1 MSELNLDRLFILE
14 MANNHMGSV
23 EHGLHVIREF
33 AKVCKGF
40 PFRFAF
46 KMQYRQLDTFIHPD
60 YKDRM
65 DIKYVK
71 RFSETSLSR
80 EGTRKLV
87 AEIKAC
93 GFLSICTPF
102 DPESV
107 DRIIEDGFDV
117 LKIASCS
124 FTDWPLLERISECDF
139 PVIGS
144 TAGIKTEDIDNVVSF
159 MTHRDIKF
167 TLMHCV
173 AEYPTPIENLQL
185 NQIDFLMERYP
196 DIPVGY
202 STHEDP
208 AESDIIGLAI
218 AKGCKVFEK
227 HVGVPTAEY
236 EINAYSAT
244 PKQVYAWLTAAQKAF
259 NICGVTNGRI
269 EPTQKALD
277 SLISL
282 RRGIYAK
289 NDITAGER
297 IKDDDIFMAIPTM
310 PGHITANDW
319 SKYNHYYATQTINK
333 GDPVLESNSRIEQIR
348 KQIEDIV
355 NRVGELLKAGN
366 IIIPQESQLEISHH
380 FGLQNFAKIGISMIT
395 VVNREYCKK
404 LIVVLP
410 GQSHPEQYHKQKEE
424 TFHVLHGTLDVT
436 LDGVSKKCYPG
447 DVVTVEKGVRHAF
460 GCEGGVVL
468 EEISSNHSKDDSFYT
483 DPEINNNPNRKTF
496 VSFWLN

>member
-1 MSELNLDRLFILE
+1 MSKLNLDRLFILE

-60 YKDRM
+60 YRDRM

-80 EGTRKLV
+80 DDTRSLV
-87 AEIKAC
+87 AEIKAQ

-107 DRIIEDGFDV
+107 DIIIEDGFDV

-124 FTDWPLLERISECDF
+124 FTDWPLLERIGKCDL

-144 TAGIKTEDIDNVVSF
+144 TAGIQTDDIDNVVSF
-159 MTHRDIKF
+159 MSHRKIKF

-173 AEYPTPIENLQL
+173 AEYPTPNENLQL

-196 DIPVGY
+196 DIPIGY
-202 STHEDP
+202 STHEEP
-208 AESDIIGLAI
+208 FESDIIAIAI

-227 HVGVPTAEY
+227 HVGVPTEQY
-236 EINAYSAT
+236 DINGYSAT
-244 PKQVYAWLTAAQKAF
+244 PQQVFAWLTAAQKAF
-259 NICGVTNGRI
+259 TICGVSNRRI
-269 EPTQKALD
+269 EPTQKERD

-289 NDITAGER
+289 NDLVAGKR
-297 IKDDDIFMAIPTM
+297 IEDANVFMAIPTK
-310 PGHITANDW
+310 PGHITANNW
-319 SKYNHYYATQTINK
+319 SKYNYYYATQSIKK
-333 GDPVLESNSRIEQIR
+333 GEPILESNSRSKQIR
-348 KQIEDIV
+348 TQIEDIV

-366 IIIPQESQLEISHH
+366 IIIPQDSQLEISHH
-380 FGLQNFAKIGISMIT
+380 YGLENFEKTGISMIT

-460 GCEGGVVL
+460 GCENGVVL
-468 EEISSNHSKDDSFYT
+468 EEISSNHSQDDSFYS
-483 DPEINNNPNRKTF
+483 DPEISKNTNRKTF

>member
-40 PFRFAF
+40 DFNFAF

-60 YKDRM
+60 FKDRM

-80 EGTRKLV
+80 DDTRKLV
-87 AEIKAC
+87 QEIKNQ

-107 DRIIEDGFDV
+107 DLIIEDGFDV

-124 FTDWPLLERISECDF
+124 FTDWPLLERIGECQL

-159 MTHRDIKF
+159 MKHRDIRF

-173 AEYPTPIENLQL
+173 AEYPTATENLQL

-196 DIPVGY
+196 DIPIGY
-202 STHEDP
+202 STHEEP
-208 AESDIIGLAI
+208 SQSDIIALAI
-218 AKGCKVFEK
+218 AKGCNVFEK
-227 HVGVPTAEY
+227 HVGVPTSEY
-236 EINAYSAT
+236 SINAYSAT
-244 PKQVYAWLTAAQKAF
+244 PQQVFNWLTAAKRAF
-259 NICGVTNGRI
+259 TICGVSNRRI
-269 EPTQKALD
+269 EPTQKELD
-277 SLISL
+277 SLVSL
-282 RRGIYAK
+282 RRGIYAN
-289 NDITAGER
+289 NDIVAGER
-297 IKDDDIFMAIPTM
+297 IKDSDVFMAIPTK

-319 SKYNHYYATQTINK
+319 SKYDHYYATKTIKK
-333 GDPVLESNSRIEQIR
+333 GEPVLESNSRIEIIR

-355 NRVGELLKAGN
+355 GSVTELLKAGN
-366 IIIPQESQLEISHH
+366 IVIPQESKLEISHH
-380 FGLQNFAKIGISMIT
+380 YGLKNFAKTGISMIT

-410 GQSHPEQYHKQKEE
+410 GQNHPEQYHKVKEE
-424 TFHVLHGTLDVT
+424 TFHVLYGTLDLA

-447 DVVTVEKGVRHAF
+447 DVITIERGVRHAF
-460 GCEGGVVL
+460 GCQDGVVL
-468 EEISSNHSKDDSFYT
+468 EEISSNHSQDDSYYS
-483 DPEINNNPNRKTF
+483 DPEILNNPNRKTF
-496 VSFWLN
+496 VSFWLD